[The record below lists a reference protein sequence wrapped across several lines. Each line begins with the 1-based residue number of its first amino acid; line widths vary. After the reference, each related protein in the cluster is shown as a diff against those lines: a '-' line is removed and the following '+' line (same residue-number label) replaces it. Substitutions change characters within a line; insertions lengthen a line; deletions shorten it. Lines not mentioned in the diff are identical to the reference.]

1 MKGWFSLAVDVIA
14 VLLRSAMRI
23 AYQIAASYRRSF
35 SGLSRETWL
44 LSVVMLINRAGTMA
58 VPFMSMYVTQQL
70 HRSIADAGL
79 VITLFGIGSIFGA
92 SAGGTLVDKIGFR
105 PVQIV
110 AAIGSGLLFILFG
123 FVDNFHW
130 LCVLTVVLAF
140 VAEAF
145 RPANYTAIAAY
156 ARPDALTR
164 SYSLNRLAINLGWA
178 VGAGMGG
185 LLASLDYQWLFF
197 VDGATNVAAGVL
209 ILLLLPSARRRAA
222 SHPTEAPPAVIRK
235 PWQDGFYVRFILLV
249 ALYNTS
255 FFLVFRLVPV
265 FWKESW
271 HLQEAGIGMV
281 LALNGVIIAL
291 FEMLLVNR
299 WEGKRSP
306 MYYIVAGSVANAV
319 GFGVLLLPG
328 GWPAGLAVLC
338 MCLMT
343 LGEMLAMPFMNSII
357 MQRSNAWNRGQ
368 YAAGYTLSWSVAQVI
383 GPASGA
389 YLVAHGGYPLLWAL
403 LIAACLLCAWAFRQ
417 LGQTDRMAA

>member
-1 MKGWFSLAVDVIA
+1 
-14 VLLRSAMRI
+14 MRI
-23 AYQIAASYRRSF
+23 AYQIADGYRRSF

-79 VITLFGIGSIFGA
+79 VITLFGVGSIFGA

-110 AAIGSGLLFILFG
+110 AAIGSGLLFVLFG
-123 FVDNFHW
+123 FVNNFYW

-145 RPANYTAIAAY
+145 RPANHTAIAAY
-156 ARPDALTR
+156 AHPDALTR

-178 VGAGMGG
+178 MGAGMGG

-197 VDGATNVAAGVL
+197 VDGATNIAAGVL

-255 FFLVFRLVPV
+255 YFLVFRLVPV

-291 FEMLLVNR
+291 FEMLLVSR

-306 MYYIVAGSVANAV
+306 MYYIIAGSVANAL
-319 GFGVLLLPG
+319 GFGVLLVPG
-328 GWPAGLAVLC
+328 FWPAGLAVLC
-338 MCLMT
+338 MCLIT
-343 LGEMLAMPFMNSII
+343 LGEMLAMPFINSII

-368 YAAGYTLSWSVAQVI
+368 YAAGYTLSWSVAQVV

-389 YLVAHGGYPLLWAL
+389 YLVSHGGYSLLWAL
-403 LIAACLLCAWAFRQ
+403 LIAASLLCAWGFRQ
-417 LGQTDRMAA
+417 LDQSDRMPA

>member
-1 MKGWFSLAVDVIA
+1 MTFALAANAIA

-23 AYQIAASYRRSF
+23 AHQIATSYRRSF

-79 VITLFGIGSIFGA
+79 VITLFGVGSIFGA

-123 FVDNFHW
+123 FVNNFHW

-185 LLASLDYQWLFF
+185 LLAGFNYQWLFF
-197 VDGATNVAAGVL
+197 VDGATNVAAGLL
-209 ILLLLPSARRRAA
+209 ILSLLPSARRRAA
-222 SHPTEAPPAVIRK
+222 SHPAEVPPAIIRK
-235 PWQDGFYVRFILLV
+235 PWQDAFYIRFILLV
-249 ALYNTS
+249 ALFNTS

-265 FWKESW
+265 FWKETW

-306 MYYIVAGSVANAV
+306 MYYIVAGSVANAI
-319 GFGVLLLPG
+319 GFSVLLLPG

-368 YAAGYTLSWSVAQVI
+368 YAAGYTLSWSVAQVV

-403 LIAACLLCAWAFRQ
+403 LIGACLLCAWAFRQ
-417 LGQTDRMAA
+417 LGRSKWAAS